1 MSVAMVAWPLMKIG
15 LVGLP
20 KSGKTPLFN
29 LLTGSSVAT
38 SSFGTARGE
47 MHAGVAR
54 VPDARVDRLTALF
67 KPKKTTFATF
77 EVVDL
82 AGIAKGE
89 RQGLEAK
96 EFRNADALLHVV
108 RAFPDA
114 TGAAADPAGDIDDVE
129 TELILADLEVVERR
143 LERLEAQ
150 LKKKRT
156 DADAH
161 EQAVLLKIK
170 PALESERPIRAMGL
184 SEEESRAIRGFTFLS
199 QKPILHCLNLA
210 EKEIARGPGL
220 VESFGL
226 QAVAKRPGTRLGWV
240 SAVIESEVAQLDGPE
255 QAAFL
260 ADLGLT
266 EPAIR
271 RVLED
276 CYALLGLIS
285 FFTVGEDEV
294 RAWSIPR
301 GTRAQDA
308 AGAIHSDIARG
319 FIRAEVVGY
328 DELVAVEGSMAAAR
342 DRGRLRLEGKDYGV
356 QDGEICHF
364 RFNVAR

>member
-1 MSVAMVAWPLMKIG
+1 MKIG
-15 LVGLP
+15 LVGLS
-20 KSGKTPLFN
+20 KSGKTSLFN
-29 LLTGSSVAT
+29 LLTGATVAT
-38 SSFGTARGE
+38 SSFGASRGE

-54 VPDARVDRLTALF
+54 VPDERVDRLSALF

-82 AGIAKGE
+82 AGISKGE
-89 RQGLEAK
+89 REGLDAK

-108 RAFPDA
+108 RAFADA
-114 TGAAADPAGDIDDVE
+114 TGAAPNPKGDIADLE

-143 LERLEAQ
+143 LERLEASI
-150 LKKKRT
+150 KKKRT
-156 DADAH
+156 DADVK
-161 EQAVLLKIK
+161 EQAILLKIK
-170 PALESERPIRAMGL
+170 PALESETPVRAIPL
-184 SEEESRAIRGFTFLS
+184 ADDDARAIRGFTFLS
-199 QKPILHCLNLA
+199 QKPILHCLNLS
-210 EKEIARGPGL
+210 EKEIDRGPSL

-226 QAVAKRPGTRLGWV
+226 QEITARGWI
-240 SAVIESEVAQLDGPE
+240 SAVIEAEVAQLAGEE

-260 ADLGLT
+260 ADLRLS
-266 EPAIR
+266 EPAIK
-271 RVLED
+271 RVLRD
-276 CYALLGLIS
+276 CYGLLGLLS

-294 RAWSIPR
+294 RAWSVPR

-328 DELVAVEGSMAAAR
+328 DELVAAEGSMAAVR
-342 DRGRLRLEGKDYGV
+342 EKGQFRLEGKDYVV

-364 RFNVAR
+364 RFNVAK

>member
-1 MSVAMVAWPLMKIG
+1 MKIG

-20 KSGKTPLFN
+20 KSGKTSLFN

-38 SSFGTARGE
+38 SSFGGARGE
-47 MHAGVAR
+47 MHTGVAR
-54 VPDARVDRLTALF
+54 VPDARVDRLTVLF

-77 EVVDL
+77 DVVDL

-114 TGAAADPAGDIDDVE
+114 TGAAADPAGDVDDLE

-170 PALESERPIRAMGL
+170 PALESGHPIRAMGL
-184 SEEESRAIRGFTFLS
+184 SPEETRAIRGFTFLS

-210 EKEIARGPGL
+210 EKELGRGANLAEG
-220 VESFGL
+220 FGL
-226 QAVAKRPGTRLGWV
+226 EAVARRPATRLGWV
-240 SAVIESEVAQLDGPE
+240 SAVIEAEVAQLEGPE

-260 ADLGLT
+260 ADLGLA

-271 RVLED
+271 RVLEE
-276 CYALLGLIS
+276 CYTLLGLVS

-308 AGAIHSDIARG
+308 ASAIHSDIARG
-319 FIRAEVVGY
+319 FIRAEVVDY
-328 DELVAVEGSMAAAR
+328 EELCAVEGSMAAAR
-342 DRGRLRLEGKDYGV
+342 ERGQLRLEGKDYEV
-356 QDGEICHF
+356 KDGEICHF
-364 RFNVAR
+364 RFNVAAGR

>member
-1 MSVAMVAWPLMKIG
+1 MKIG

-20 KSGKTPLFN
+20 KSGKTSLFN

-54 VPDARVDRLTALF
+54 VPDVRVNRLTALF

-114 TGAAADPAGDIDDVE
+114 TGAAADAAGDIDDLE

-161 EQAVLLKIK
+161 EQVVLLKIK
-170 PALESERPIRAMGL
+170 PALESGRPIRAMGL

-210 EKEIARGPGL
+210 EKEIARGQGL
-220 VESFGL
+220 AVGFGL
-226 QAVAKRPGTRLGWV
+226 QAVAQRPGTRLGWV
-240 SAVIESEVAQLDGPE
+240 SAVIESEVAQLEGPE

-328 DELVAVEGSMAAAR
+328 DELIAVEGSMAAAR
-342 DRGRLRLEGKDYGV
+342 ERGRLRLEGKDYQV

-364 RFNVAR
+364 RFNVAK

>member
-1 MSVAMVAWPLMKIG
+1 MKIG

-20 KSGKTPLFN
+20 KSGKTSLFN
-29 LLTGSSVAT
+29 LLTGQSVAT

-47 MHAGVAR
+47 MHTGVAR
-54 VPDARVDRLTALF
+54 VPDERVDRLSALF
-67 KPKKTTFATF
+67 KPQKTTYASF

-114 TGAAADPAGDIDDVE
+114 AGAAPNPKGDIVDLE

-143 LERLEAQ
+143 LERLEASI
-150 LKKKRT
+150 KKKRT
-156 DADAH
+156 DAEVR
-161 EQAVLLKIK
+161 EQGILLRVK
-170 PALESERPIRAMGL
+170 PGLEDEKSIRAL
-184 SEEESRAIRGFTFLS
+184 DLPEDDARVLRGFTFLS
-199 QKPILHCLNLA
+199 QKPILHCVNLA
-210 EKEIARGPGL
+210 EKEIERARGL
-220 VESFGL
+220 IENFGL
-226 QAVAKRPGTRLGWV
+226 GEAAGRTGTRVGWV
-240 SAVIESEVAQLDGPE
+240 SAVIEAEVGQLAGEE

-260 ADLGLT
+260 ADLGLA
-266 EPAIR
+266 EPAIK
-271 RVLED
+271 RVLRD
-276 CYALLGLIS
+276 CYDLLGLVS

-301 GTRAQDA
+301 GTRAHDA

-328 DELVAVEGSMAAAR
+328 DELVAAGGSMATIR
-342 DRGRLRLEGKDYGV
+342 ERGQFRLEGKDYLV
-356 QDGEICHF
+356 RDGEICHF
-364 RFNVAR
+364 RFNVAK